1 MKFQEKC
8 EIRFKYFSFFL
19 IETDEKIILK
29 PLKFELILFLFTFK
43 RLNDMYENVL
53 IIYMELFQ
61 NRICMINRGESSV
74 FEMSDIKKQTHF
86 KTV

>member
-61 NRICMINRGESSV
+61 NRICMTNRGESSV